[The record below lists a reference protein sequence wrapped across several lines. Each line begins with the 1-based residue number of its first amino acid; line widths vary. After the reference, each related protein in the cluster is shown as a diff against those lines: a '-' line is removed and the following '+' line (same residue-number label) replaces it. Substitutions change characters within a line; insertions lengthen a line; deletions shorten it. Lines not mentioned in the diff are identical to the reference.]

1 MTDTS
6 HTDTS
11 RPTSPAPAQVL
22 RRSKDDRVGVGVAGG
37 LGTFFGVDPIV
48 FRVLFVALSFMGLAG
63 VVLYLICYAVIP
75 EQDAPNSTLDRAIAG
90 LRRRR
95 VPLWLA
101 AIGALVIVWVCLLS
115 WWSPVPF
122 SAIVIIAVVVG
133 MGLARARTSGDG
145 RRAGEPS
152 SWAPPDAGPG
162 WAVPADDKDPT
173 VSLSK
178 QPRGVGARAGATP
191 GNAALGESAVGESAV
206 GGATPGNAA
215 LGESAVG
222 ESALPTARDQLRGW
236 WGESRAAAKARGR
249 RGWMTEAA
257 AYTLLGSVWLILGLV
272 SLGSP
277 IPVQAFLWTG
287 FGIILGC
294 MLIGALLRRPRWRM
308 IVGVAVITGLILI
321 IGTYPVRIGD
331 PTGQQT
337 SAPTTVSGI
346 QSTYRM
352 LGGELLLDLSGVDF
366 EDRTVTV
373 HINHGA
379 GHVRVT
385 LPADVDLVLDAT
397 ARYGQIVVPDRQAE
411 GVRNGIQLTD
421 LGPDGPGGGTLRLS
435 IDVLAG
441 QIEILRA

>member
-6 HTDTS
+6 HPDTS

-37 LGTFFGVDPIV
+37 LGTFFGVDPLV

-122 SAIVIIAVVVG
+122 SAIVVIAVVVG
-133 MGLARARTSGDG
+133 IGLARARTSGDG

-152 SWAPPDAGPG
+152 SWAAPDAGPG
-162 WAVPADDKDPT
+162 WAVFADDEDPT

-178 QPRGVGARAGATP
+178 QPHGLGTPAGAAP
-191 GNAALGESAVGESAV
+191 GEPA
-206 GGATPGNAA
+206 PGDAA

-222 ESALPTARDQLRGW
+222 ESALPTASDQLRGW

-249 RGWMTEAA
+249 RGWITEAA

-287 FGIILGC
+287 FGIILAC

-337 SAPTTVSGI
+337 SAPATVSGI

-411 GVRNGIQLTD
+411 GVRNSIQLTD